1 MGATRSPTA
10 VTKPPVTTIN
20 PVEVIQKAI
29 LRKNVSEAKDLL
41 EMRTRRQFIFRD
53 WASLMDTGVHSL
65 DEDMRDIFRSILIEL
80 ARDKLLAFLRTA
92 LQSYEEE
99 PVAMLILKR
108 RPDLFLKKLD
118 GDSPFHLAA
127 SNGEAQVV
135 EMFLNFVKDN
145 DHREMVTP
153 YTNGK
158 GDMIVNGDHVT
169 QSMTGL
175 EKAAEKGH
183 LEVVEMLVDFDD
195 RLLDHGYPLHK
206 AVREGRFEVVKY
218 LLKKKSDLVEK
229 FTPEPSPKSALFEE
243 RTLGKEDE
251 SSIAIDKLLVA
262 SIIRGPPGESRSRS
276 PAMIKKL
283 LQGPQ
288 GKQISF
294 TNIYIYIY
302 ILAILLNE
310 CRSTFVSFESRF
322 KIHLLICSRYRNLSR
337 SFYIQPNHSQV
348 LTICRWAFIR
358 TTAI

>member
-1 MGATRSPTA
+1 MGATKSPTA
-10 VTKPPVTTIN
+10 LTKPLVPTATTIN
-20 PVEVIQKAI
+20 PADVVQRAI
-29 LRKNVSEAKDLL
+29 LQKDVSEAKSLL

-53 WASLMDTGVHSL
+53 WASLMDTGVNSL
-65 DEDMRDIFRSILIEL
+65 DEDNRDIFRSVLVDL

-99 PVAMLILKR
+99 QVAMLILER
-108 RPDLFLKKLD
+108 REDLFLKKLD

-127 SNGEAQVV
+127 SNGQAQVV
-135 EMFLNFVKDN
+135 DRFLEFVKKSDRR
-145 DHREMVTP
+145 DLVTP
-153 YTNGK
+153 FTNGK
-158 GDMIVNGDHVT
+158 GDVVENGQPAS

-183 LEVVEMLVDFDD
+183 LEVVEMLVDFDE
-195 RLLDHGYPLHK
+195 RLLDYGYPLHK
-206 AVREGRFEVVKY
+206 AVREGRFEVVEY

-262 SIIRGPPGESRSRS
+262 SIIRGPPGENRSRS

-288 GKQISF
+288 GK
-294 TNIYIYIY
+294 Y
-302 ILAILLNE
+302 A
-310 CRSTFVSFESRF
+310 
-322 KIHLLICSRYRNLSR
+322 RYM
-337 SFYIQPNHSQV
+337 FNH
-348 LTICRWAFIR
+348 
-358 TTAI
+358 